1 MIDIIPDLENKTKDL
16 LEDFR
21 QNLLSIRGNRPTPKF
36 IEDIK
41 VDYLNQKLL
50 VKQLASIS
58 ILPPLS
64 LELNPWDPSSM
75 STIAKA
81 IESANLGVS
90 VTTEGG
96 KIKVTLPPLS
106 QERRIEIIKI
116 IKQEAEK
123 RKITLRILRDEF
135 NKKINNQFEN
145 KEISEDQK
153 FKLKEKVQ
161 KIVDDANKEIEN
173 ISENK
178 IREISA

>member
-1 MIDIIPDLENKTKDL
+1 MIKILEPYFL
-16 LEDFR
+16 FEDERGFLKGLINFGNWHEI
-21 QNLLSIRGNRPTPKF
+21 NLIYSQANSIRGNHYHKETEEIF
-36 IEDIK
+36 I
-41 VDYLNQKLL
+41 
-50 VKQLASIS
+50 
-58 ILPPLS
+58 IL
-64 LELNPWDPSSM
+64 E
-75 STIAKA
+75 
-81 IESANLGVS
+81 
-90 VTTEGG
+90 G

-173 ISENK
+173 LSENK